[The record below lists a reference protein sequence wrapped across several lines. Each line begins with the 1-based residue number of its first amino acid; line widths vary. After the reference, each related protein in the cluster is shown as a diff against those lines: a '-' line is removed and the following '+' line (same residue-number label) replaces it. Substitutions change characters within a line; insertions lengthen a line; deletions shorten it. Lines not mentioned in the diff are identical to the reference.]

1 VIGSD
6 DRQFF
11 AMSEQQCRDL
21 LRQRNV
27 GRVGWQAADGP
38 QILPVNYVWHDET
51 VIFRTSPYGLLSELI
66 RPTDVV
72 LEIDELDLDHHS
84 GWSVTVHGRAE
95 AVAEPAEVSTL
106 WGVENLVPW
115 APGVR
120 NLFIRI
126 VPRRVTG
133 RTLSRN
139 RPDREFERDRL

>member
-1 VIGSD
+1 MTESD
-6 DRQFF
+6 DRQFS
-11 AMSEQQCRDL
+11 ALSEEQCRTR
-21 LRQRNV
+21 LREQNV
-27 GRVGWQAADGP
+27 GRLAWQAADGP
-38 QILPVNYVWHDET
+38 QILPVNYVCHDEA

-72 LEIDELDLDHHS
+72 LEIDELDTDHHS

-95 AVAEPAEVSTL
+95 AVAEPAEVSKL
-106 WGVENLVPW
+106 WGTADLLPW

-133 RTLSRN
+133 RSLTRH
-139 RPDREFERDRL
+139 RPEREFERDRL